1 MHFCGTQATRAG
13 IPWHGFHTAHGL
25 LPCIAI
31 HQYTSYIQDESI
43 GQWQNDAE
51 WPEWPEWPE
60 WQPTHPGHPRSM
72 SSEIWLDRALEE
84 LWCFL
89 TTASIPSRQLSPW
102 QEDTVLICTPSIT
115 EAQTGPLF
123 NATCLKHLGRGIARH
138 LSNTIQFPQVDKT
151 NKASCKLS
159 RSCWSPKIIHANK
172 KWQLCAGVRC
182 LDEWV
187 RCAIIGRELTYSKYL
202 CMIHAH
208 RCNRMQS

>member
-1 MHFCGTQATRAG
+1 MAPKRPELASLGTDFTQ
-13 IPWHGFHTAHGL
+13 HTAYCHVLPYINIHHTSRMSQSANGRMMQNGQNGQNGNQLTQVIPGPCL
-25 LPCIAI
+25 L
-31 HQYTSYIQDESI
+31 DLI
-43 GQWQNDAE
+43 G
-51 WPEWPEWPE
+51 
-60 WQPTHPGHPRSM
+60 SC
-72 SSEIWLDRALEE
+72 LEE

-159 RSCWSPKIIHANK
+159 RSC
-172 KWQLCAGVRC
+172 
-182 LDEWV
+182 
-187 RCAIIGRELTYSKYL
+187 
-202 CMIHAH
+202 
-208 RCNRMQS
+208 

>member
-1 MHFCGTQATRAG
+1 MSQSVG
-13 IPWHGFHTAHGL
+13 
-25 LPCIAI
+25 
-31 HQYTSYIQDESI
+31 E
-43 GQWQNDAE
+43 WQNDA
-51 WPEWPEWPE
+51 EWPE
-60 WQPTHPGHPRSM
+60 WQPTHPGPCL
-72 SSEIWLDRALEE
+72 LDLIGSCLVE

-159 RSCWSPKIIHANK
+159 RSC
-172 KWQLCAGVRC
+172 
-182 LDEWV
+182 
-187 RCAIIGRELTYSKYL
+187 
-202 CMIHAH
+202 
-208 RCNRMQS
+208 